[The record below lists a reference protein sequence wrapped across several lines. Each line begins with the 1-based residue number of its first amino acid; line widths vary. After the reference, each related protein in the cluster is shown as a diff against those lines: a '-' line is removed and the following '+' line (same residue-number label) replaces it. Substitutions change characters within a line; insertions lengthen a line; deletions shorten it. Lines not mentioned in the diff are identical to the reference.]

1 MRITDWSNK
10 AEARQAIDAMEVW
23 ETINIEDALELLGKD
38 FAHPAP
44 RQYAVK
50 RLDQVWCGSVRG
62 N

>member
-10 AEARQAIDAMEVW
+10 AEARQAIDAMETW

-38 FAHPAP
+38 FTHPAP

-50 RLDQVWCGSVRG
+50 RLDQV
-62 N
+62 